1 MGIQQS
7 IGAILRASFQASAAA
22 KLPADFEALLARLTE
37 ATSPAARAK
46 ADRQFKQLMT
56 AAIPGLRSYARNL
69 CRDEHTADDLVQDTM
84 VKAWA
89 ARERFTEGTNFKAW
103 TYTILRNQFLSQM
116 RRKRFTGEYDEA
128 VAEMVLRAPADQDRR
143 LHVEDVERAMARLP
157 EAQREALL
165 LVGAEE
171 LTYEEVAAVTD
182 VPLGT
187 VKSRVARGRTA
198 LARLVEGEVAA

>member
-1 MGIQQS
+1 MGYHKS
-7 IGAILRASFQASAAA
+7 IGALLRVSFQSSAAEA
-22 KLPADFEALLARLTE
+22 LPPEFESLLARLRV
-37 ATSPAARAK
+37 ASAPASRAK
-46 ADRQFKQLMT
+46 ADREFKRLMT
-56 AAIPGLRSYARNL
+56 SSIPALRAYARNL
-69 CRDEHTADDLVQDTM
+69 CRDEHVADDLVQDTM

-89 ARERFTEGTNFKAW
+89 ARERFAEGTNFKAW

-128 VAEMVLRAPADQDRR
+128 VAEIVLRAPADQDRR

-157 EAQREALL
+157 EAQRQALL

-198 LARLVEGEVAA
+198 LAKLVEGEAVA

>member
-1 MGIQQS
+1 MGIQQT
-7 IGAILRASFQASAAA
+7 IGEILRASFQSSAGAT
-22 KLPADFEALLARLTE
+22 LPPEFDALLARLTE
-37 ATSPAARAK
+37 ATAPAARAR
-46 ADRQFKQLMT
+46 ADRLFKGLMT
-56 AAIPGLRSYARNL
+56 AAIPALRSYARNL
-69 CRDEHTADDLVQDTM
+69 CRDEHLADDLVQDTM

-89 ARERFTEGTNFKAW
+89 ARERFAEGTNFKAW

-116 RRKRFTGEYDEA
+116 RRKRFTGDYDES
-128 VAEMVLRAPADQDRR
+128 VAEIVLRTPADQDRR
-143 LHVEDVERAMARLP
+143 LHVEDVQRAMAQLP
-157 EAQREALL
+157 AAQREALM

-198 LARLVEGEVAA
+198 LAKLVEGVGAA

>member
-198 LARLVEGEVAA
+198 LARLVEGEAAA

>member
-1 MGIQQS
+1 MGYHQS
-7 IGAILRASFQASAAA
+7 IGAFLRASFEASAAA
-22 KLPADFEALLARLTE
+22 SLPPEFEALLARLTE
-37 ATSPAARAK
+37 ATTPAARAR
-46 ADRQFKQLMT
+46 ADRQFKALMT
-56 AAIPGLRSYARNL
+56 AAIPALRADARNL
-69 CRDEHTADDLVQDTM
+69 CRDEHAADDLVQDTM

-89 ARERFTEGTNFKAW
+89 ARERFAEGTNFKAW

-116 RRKRFTGEYDEA
+116 RRKRFTGDYDEA
-128 VAEMVLRAPADQDRR
+128 VAELVLRAPADQDRR

-157 EAQREALL
+157 EAQRRALL

-198 LARLVEGEVAA
+198 LARLVEGEAVA

>member
-1 MGIQQS
+1 MGYLQS
-7 IGAILRASFQASAAA
+7 IGALLRASFQTSAALE
-22 KLPADFEALLARLTE
+22 LPPEFEALLARLTE
-37 ATSPAARAK
+37 AASPASRAR

-56 AAIPGLRSYARNL
+56 AAIPGLRAYARNL
-69 CRDEHTADDLVQDTM
+69 CRDEHLADDLVQDTM

-89 ARERFTEGTNFKAW
+89 ARERFAEGTNFKAW

-116 RRKRFTGEYDEA
+116 RRKRFTGDYDEA
-128 VAEMVLRAPADQDRR
+128 VAEVVLRAPADQDRR
-143 LHVEDVERAMARLP
+143 LHVEDVERALARLP
-157 EAQREALL
+157 AAQREALM

-187 VKSRVARGRTA
+187 VKSRVARGRSA
-198 LARLVEGEVAA
+198 LARLVEGEMAA